1 MVYETIAGKVKRQ
14 KKPCTMKPLC
24 MAEQEKLVEPVDRE
38 QFTGPPSPLENRQ
51 VEFGERKGKV
61 DELVTQCYDH
71 TSSLVR
77 QLEGVMWSS
86 RDAGHPASYTNTIR
100 LGDPLSL

>member
-1 MVYETIAGKVKRQ
+1 MYGRAGETGGASRSRAVH
-14 KKPCTMKPLC
+14 
-24 MAEQEKLVEPVDRE
+24 
-38 QFTGPPSPLENRQ
+38 GPPLENRQ

-71 TSSLVR
+71 TSSLVK